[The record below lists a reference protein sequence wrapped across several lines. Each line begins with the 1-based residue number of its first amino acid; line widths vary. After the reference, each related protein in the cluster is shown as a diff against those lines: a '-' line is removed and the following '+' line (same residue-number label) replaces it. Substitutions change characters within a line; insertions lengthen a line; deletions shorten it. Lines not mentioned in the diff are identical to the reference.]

1 MNVMDKVQC
10 AVYAKEIEG
19 ASTIR
24 NSRMDLVDNVDV
36 YIRVRSVIGGTHF
49 QMKYYWLWKLS

>member
-1 MNVMDKVQC
+1 MDKVQC